1 MSDSLIPEMPDFN
14 DPLGLLR
21 ACHER
26 MLAQCDT
33 LEKLPAHI
41 AGNGVDAE
49 ARSAISNAVKYF
61 STSAVHHHQDEE
73 EDLFPLLQHQSLK
86 LADMIFRARQEH
98 EQLETLWKSLATIF
112 KKPGDLEQNPQF
124 PAQLQQ
130 FCELY
135 RAHIKFEDEDLLAM
149 AEHIISQRQ
158 FEDMGDAMARRRGLR
173 RS

>member
-1 MSDSLIPEMPDFN
+1 MSDSLIPELPDFN

-41 AGNGVDAE
+41 AANGVDAE
-49 ARSAISNAVKYF
+49 ARSAISNAVSYF
-61 STSAVHHHQDEE
+61 SRSAVHHHQDEE

-86 LADMIFRARQEH
+86 LADMIYRLKQEH
-98 EQLETLWKSLATIF
+98 EQLAARWESLAAAF
-112 KKPGDLEQNPQF
+112 RKPGDLGENPEF
-124 PAQLQQ
+124 ATQLQQ
-130 FCELY
+130 FCGLY
-135 RAHIKFEDEDLLAM
+135 REHIKFENEDLLAM
-149 AEHIISQRQ
+149 AQHILSQRQ
-158 FEDMGDAMARRRGLR
+158 LEEMGDAMARRRGLR

>member
-1 MSDSLIPEMPDFN
+1 MSDSLIPEIPDFN
-14 DPLGLLR
+14 DPLGVLR
-21 ACHER
+21 ACHGR

-41 AGNGVDAE
+41 AANGVDAE

-61 STSAVHHHQDEE
+61 SKSAVHHHQDEE

-86 LADMIFRARQEH
+86 LADMIFRLQQEH
-98 EQLETLWKSLATIF
+98 EQLAVLWNSLATIF
-112 KKPGDLEQNPQF
+112 RKPGDLEENTDF

-135 RAHIKFEDEDLLAM
+135 RAHIKFENEDVLAM
-149 AEHIISQRQ
+149 AQHIISQRQ
-158 FEDMGDAMARRRGLR
+158 LEELGDAMARRRGLR